1 MTNNQ
6 HTGAA
11 AEQIAR
17 QFLEAQGLTFVAQ
30 NYHCPQGELDLIF
43 KSPTHLIIVEIKSRK
58 NTAFGTPAEWVT
70 RRKQHKIILATHHY
84 MATHKLPP
92 NTTIR
97 FDVLTMLQLDT
108 HSIEWLTN
116 AFFAE

>member
-1 MTNNQ
+1 MTNNPQ
-6 HTGAA
+6 TGAA

-43 KSPTHLIIVEIKSRK
+43 KSPTHLIIVEVKSRK

-70 RRKQHKIILATHHY
+70 RSKQRKIILATQHY
-84 MATHKLPP
+84 MATHKIPP
-92 NTTIR
+92 NTAIR
-97 FDVLTMLQLDT
+97 FDVLGMLQLNI
-108 HSIEWLTN
+108 HSIEWLPN
-116 AFFAE
+116 AFWAE